1 MNFSPVN
8 IEARKNLDMRAGDTV
23 RVTQKI
29 EDKGKT
35 RLQVFEGMMLYR
47 KHGTEAGATFTVRK
61 TASGIGVERT
71 FPLFSPMIETLEVTK
86 RSKTRRS
93 KLYYVRHKAA
103 KEISKR
109 MRMVMMTLGLKDEE
123 AKVDNARAEA
133 EAAEAPVVEEIVE
146 TPEAE
151 GTEKE
156 IEETKV
162 EVTEEVIEETPAEEK
177 KEEAETK
184 TEDEKKEVEVTEE
197 KTPEEEAK

>member
-1 MNFSPVN
+1 
-8 IEARKNLDMRAGDTV
+8 
-23 RVTQKI
+23 
-29 EDKGKT
+29 
-35 RLQVFEGMMLYR
+35 MMLYR

-146 TPEAE
+146 TQRQ
-151 GTEKE
+151 KE
-156 IEETKV
+156 RRRRLRKQKLKLL
-162 EVTEEVIEETPAEEK
+162 K
-177 KEEAETK
+177 KLS
-184 TEDEKKEVEVTEE
+184 KKLLL
-197 KTPEEEAK
+197 KKRKKRLRQKLKMKKKKLKLLKKRLQKKRQNKD